1 MQNKTKSLLLA
12 ALLFQACRG
21 GAPSGDLPRIGLL
34 LPGSGE
40 GLELSSA
47 IQTLG
52 HGKAIFQTR
61 DAQGLRPG
69 QAEQLDA
76 SLKGGSQ
83 AVLVSCVDPADAGA
97 FIEKAKAAKVPLVF
111 FGARPAA
118 ADLVKWD
125 KAYYLGTSPTEKGKA
140 QAELGASLW
149 GVRPGSD
156 RNRDGIMQFAV
167 LRDQPNPESTEM
179 AQGIFAS
186 MASPGKPSQ
195 RLADAVA
202 DSGQEGARK
211 LLAAWTARYG
221 QSLELVL
228 CAGDEASLS
237 ALPSQGSKGLP
248 MVLASGNSGA
258 VLSAIASG
266 LVQGTVAED
275 TGRVAKAALDLASA
289 LARSSSPQGLDWT
302 ISDNKYLWV
311 PPLKVSKDNLEEAL
325 GKTGGG
331 ERR

>member
-1 MQNKTKSLLLA
+1 MPGA
-12 ALLFQACRG
+12 AG
-21 GAPSGDLPRIGLL
+21 
-34 LPGSGE
+34 

-52 HGKAIFQTR
+52 RGKAVIQAR

-76 SLKGGSQ
+76 ALKSGSQ
-83 AVLVSCVDPADAGA
+83 VILVSCVDPADAGSY
-97 FIEKAKAAKVPLVF
+97 IEKAKAAKVPLVF

-149 GVRPGSD
+149 SARPGSD

-167 LRDQPNPESTEM
+167 IRDQPSPESTEM
-179 AQGIFAS
+179 AQGIFAA
-186 MASPGKPSQ
+186 MASPGRASQ

-211 LLAAWTARYG
+211 LLATWTARFG

-228 CAGDEASLS
+228 CAGDEVSLV
-237 ALPSQGSKGLP
+237 AMPAPGPKGLP
-248 MVLASGNSGA
+248 LVLASGKSGA

-266 LVQGTVAED
+266 QIHGTVTED
-275 TGRVAKAALDLASA
+275 TGKLAKAALDLASA
-289 LARSSSPQGLDWT
+289 LATSGSPKSLGWT

-311 PPLKVSKDNLEEAL
+311 PPRGIGKDNLEEAL

-331 ERR
+331 DRR

>member
-1 MQNKTKSLLLA
+1 M
-12 ALLFQACRG
+12 
-21 GAPSGDLPRIGLL
+21 
-34 LPGSGE
+34 PGSGE
-40 GLELSSA
+40 SLEFSSA

-52 HGKAIFQTR
+52 HGKAIFQAR

-69 QAEQLDA
+69 QAEQLDTA
-76 SLKGGSQ
+76 LKGGNQ

-125 KAYYLGTSPTEKGKA
+125 KAYYLGTSPTEKGRA
-140 QAELGASLW
+140 QAELAADLW
-149 GVRPGSD
+149 SRRPDAD
-156 RNRDGIMQFAV
+156 RNKDGIMQFAV
-167 LRDQPNPESTEM
+167 IRGQPNPESTEM
-179 AQGIFAS
+179 TQGIFAS
-186 MASPGKPSQ
+186 MAGPGKPSQ

-202 DSGQEGARK
+202 DPGQEGTKK
-211 LLAAWTARYG
+211 LLASWTGRFG

-228 CAGDEASLS
+228 CAGDEVSLGV
-237 ALPSQGSKGLP
+237 LPAPGAKGLP
-248 MVLASGNSGA
+248 LVLASGRSGA

-266 LVQGTVAED
+266 EVQGTVAED
-275 TGRVAKAALDLASA
+275 TGGLAKAALDLGSS
-289 LARSSSPQGLDWT
+289 LARSSSPQGLGWT

-311 PPLKVSKDNLEEAL
+311 PPLRLSKDNLEEAL

-331 ERR
+331 DRR